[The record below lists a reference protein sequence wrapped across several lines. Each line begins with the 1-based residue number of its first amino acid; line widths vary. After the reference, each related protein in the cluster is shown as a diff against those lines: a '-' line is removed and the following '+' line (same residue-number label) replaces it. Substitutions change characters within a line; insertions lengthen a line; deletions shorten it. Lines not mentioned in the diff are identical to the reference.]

1 MRFID
6 AFIQVEAFPVAF
18 YTILLLP
25 LEQKRL
31 QFKILLVAGLPKL
44 I

>member
-1 MRFID
+1 MRSID
-6 AFIQVEAFPVAF
+6 AFIQVEAISVAL

-31 QFKILLVAGLPKL
+31 LFKILLVAGLPKL